1 MNRLKLFELAK
12 HAIEIIKSAGEE
24 GIINLELAKELDMA
38 RRRIYDIIA
47 ILKAAKLVKTTR
59 AKKGT
64 MVTWIGSSSDIP
76 NIASLSQT
84 SYISEESNEL
94 INNPYSFK
102 QTSAFENA
110 NVALS
115 KSLNYPFNRVIIDSP
130 CLKIRTTSKIT
141 RIKPI
146 GIMELLVECE
156 ESDSTGFIIEAPQD
170 ENRKLKE
177 AERAL
182 VDVR

>member
-12 HAIEIIKSAGEE
+12 HAIEIIKSQGTE
-24 GIINLELAKELDMA
+24 GIINLDLAKELDMA

-59 AKKGT
+59 EKKGT
-64 MVTWIGSSSDIP
+64 LVTWIGSSSDLP
-76 NIASLSQT
+76 HIASLSQT
-84 SYISEESNEL
+84 SYISEETSEL
-94 INNPYSFK
+94 INDTYSLK
-102 QTSAFENA
+102 QTSEFDNEN
-110 NVALS
+110 VVLS

-130 CLKIRTTSKIT
+130 CLKIRTTSKIK
-141 RIKPI
+141 RFKQI

-156 ESDSTGFIIEAPQD
+156 ESDSPGFIIEAPQG
-170 ENRKLKE
+170 ENRKVKE
-177 AERAL
+177 AERAV

>member
-1 MNRLKLFELAK
+1 VNRLKLFELAK
-12 HAIEIIKSAGEE
+12 HAIELIKSAGEE
-24 GIINLELAKELDMA
+24 GIINLELAKELEMP

-59 AKKGT
+59 EKKGT
-64 MVTWIGSSSDIP
+64 MVTWIGSSSIIP

-84 SYISEESNEL
+84 SYITEKSSEL
-94 INNPYSFK
+94 INDPYPFK
-102 QTSAFENA
+102 QSSAFDNTD
-110 NVALS
+110 VVLS

-130 CLKIRTTSKIT
+130 FLKIRTTSKIT

-156 ESDSTGFIIEAPQD
+156 ESDSPGFIIEAPQD
-170 ENRKLKE
+170 ENRKMKE

>member
-1 MNRLKLFELAK
+1 MKLFELAK

-24 GIINLELAKELDMA
+24 GIINLDLAKELDMA

-59 AKKGT
+59 EKKGT
-64 MVTWIGSSSDIP
+64 MVTWIGSSSGMS
-76 NIASLSQT
+76 NIVSLSQT

-94 INNPYSFK
+94 INDPYAFK
-102 QTSAFENA
+102 QTSAFNNEN
-110 NVALS
+110 VVLS

-156 ESDSTGFIIEAPQD
+156 ESDSPGFIIEAPQD
-170 ENRKLKE
+170 ENRKVKE
-177 AERAL
+177 AEHAL

>member
-1 MNRLKLFELAK
+1 VNGLKLFELAK
-12 HAIEIIKSAGEE
+12 HAIELIKSAGDK
-24 GIINLELAKELDMA
+24 GYLNLELAKELDMP

-47 ILKAAKLVKTTR
+47 ILKAAKLVKTIR
-59 AKKGT
+59 EKKGT
-64 MVTWIGSSSDIP
+64 IVTWIGSSSDIS
-76 NIASLSQT
+76 NISSLSQT

-94 INNPYSFK
+94 INDPYSFK
-102 QTSAFENA
+102 QTSAFDNT
-110 NVALS
+110 NVILS
-115 KSLNYPFNRVIIDSP
+115 KSLNYPFSRVIIDSP
-130 CLKIRTTSKIT
+130 FLKIRTTSKIT

-156 ESDSTGFIIEAPQD
+156 ESDSSGFIIEAPQD
-170 ENRKLKE
+170 ENRKVKE